1 MSRFQTLLLR
11 DGFTLRPFEN
21 QHTPDGAAM
30 ASGSPDVMT
39 SQEPAEVQEECSGKK
54 KSRFQTF
61 KMFFARKKRKE
72 PQTTEGEGGLKASQS
87 SDNVS
92 ETSENN
98 TLTRSEKERGSGSKI
113 SLGNKAL
120 SHDSVFVS
128 DSSEATE
135 GLGASQDSIHG
146 KVKSLQL
153 QLKQAIRLGSPPSL
167 MCVKKTEDAGTMSE
181 DDGLPCSP
189 PEYTSHRAELTQA
202 QRNGSN
208 SLLAVDSDDDDGK
221 RSGATS
227 SRAVS
232 PLVVPGD
239 FSQPASPFGC
249 LDNSAAKHKLGLRH
263 KAYNKRKPASKL
275 ELNAEEDCRPE
286 EVITIFVPGAGTMEQ
301 QVKETSEVSDSGESG
316 DQLEPKVEREEEEEE
331 EEEEEAAQ
339 EASHALDTSCVLEP
353 MVSEDEVS
361 DDQPLISSADSSRV
375 SPEPPAGLSESSPAG
390 VSCGAEDR
398 DSVSEGEDVV
408 QRSDEVASSFLEEV
422 LSSLKTPLS
431 SHVADEETEGV
442 VMETKEETKE
452 EQNKEVETDQSVE
465 MMEEE
470 EEVEEPVGCQD
481 ASFSSVLS
489 DQTHEEEEELPNTY
503 SLEEEDVEM
512 GEKAESREEDEAV
525 EQLTR
530 HDGEEDES
538 EEENHALQNHSEAQS
553 EEEEGGA
560 AEVMEEKPELEEEM
574 LDVNQA
580 ECSDEEE
587 VEEEENEGRDVEEN
601 EEEERGVVEEMGEMI
616 SDSQD
621 EEDPHISSVQEAEGG
636 EGGDDSAS
644 TNGEIVPEMSD
655 QEVDIGRE
663 GQKDLNQNSED
674 EREDEEEEA
683 ELTEPKSEEE
693 EVTHPDEAREDLEQ
707 EHEEIISS
715 FTMKPVQDPEE
726 AAEQT
731 MVSSRPPSL
740 SSLSPPESHPDSP
753 SEKGPVSSSSKTTT
767 VHINLASPSSE
778 KSTHPFHLSPVAADP
793 SESVCES
800 PRPPPDGESTRS
812 SPPEEDQGRSVWG
825 GDDLCPASVQE
836 VVPQP
841 ADQSKVRFTV
851 APAWLRSQSLTSSST
866 GHVSPPP
873 PLPEPK
879 GGDEDSTAE
888 TPSAGS
894 PQTTAAVTT
903 PESSVVVEGNPENPF
918 GVRLRKTSALRR
930 FSSEEETL
938 EAPGEAQVQ
947 PVGVKV
953 DSAQTPLCPPPNN
966 KPAVPKKPEVHGDA
980 GGKLRRISEPAA
992 GRGGPGGSDPPS
1004 WISMANQKQ
1013 KVYKENSLDE
1023 ITVKKEEQER
1033 KSSLPVSVSRE
1044 HSNKAKGGPS
1054 VTSTP
1059 SAFVEKETRKVFSPP
1074 TPVPPQPLKSQLLL
1088 VTPKPQAPPPTS
1100 KPPPQT
1106 NSPQMPPAPA
1116 TPLHISLKSPPCT
1129 TPSQISKTATT
1140 TDTPV
1145 VTSPPF
1151 SSRTFPERPVLRA
1164 PELPLQAA
1172 FPQRRPPSPALPH
1185 DEPPWMALAKKKAKA
1200 WSEMPQIVQ

>member
-1 MSRFQTLLLR
+1 
-11 DGFTLRPFEN
+11 
-21 QHTPDGAAM
+21 
-30 ASGSPDVMT
+30 
-39 SQEPAEVQEECSGKK
+39 
-54 KSRFQTF
+54 
-61 KMFFARKKRKE
+61 
-72 PQTTEGEGGLKASQS
+72 
-87 SDNVS
+87 
-92 ETSENN
+92 
-98 TLTRSEKERGSGSKI
+98 
-113 SLGNKAL
+113 
-120 SHDSVFVS
+120 
-128 DSSEATE
+128 
-135 GLGASQDSIHG
+135 
-146 KVKSLQL
+146 
-153 QLKQAIRLGSPPSL
+153 
-167 MCVKKTEDAGTMSE
+167 
-181 DDGLPCSP
+181 
-189 PEYTSHRAELTQA
+189 
-202 QRNGSN
+202 
-208 SLLAVDSDDDDGK
+208 
-221 RSGATS
+221 
-227 SRAVS
+227 
-232 PLVVPGD
+232 
-239 FSQPASPFGC
+239 
-249 LDNSAAKHKLGLRH
+249 
-263 KAYNKRKPASKL
+263 
-275 ELNAEEDCRPE
+275 
-286 EVITIFVPGAGTMEQ
+286 
-301 QVKETSEVSDSGESG
+301 
-316 DQLEPKVEREEEEEE
+316 EE

-375 SPEPPAGLSESSPAG
+375 SPEPPAGLRESSPAG

-538 EEENHALQNHSEAQS
+538 EEENHPLQHHSEAQS

-574 LDVNQA
+574 LEVNQA
-580 ECSDEEE
+580 ECNDEEE

-621 EEDPHISSVQEAEGG
+621 EEDPHISSVQEAEGD

-683 ELTEPKSEEE
+683 ELTELKSEEE

-753 SEKGPVSSSSKTTT
+753 SEKGPVSSSSKTST

-841 ADQSKVRFTV
+841 ADQSKVRFTI
-851 APAWLRSQSLTSSST
+851 APAWQRSQSLTSSST

-879 GGDEDSTAE
+879 GDDEDSTAE
-888 TPSAGS
+888 PPSAGS

-1004 WISMANQKQ
+1004 WISMAKQKQ

-1088 VTPKPQAPPPTS
+1088 VTPKPQAPPPAS

-1129 TPSQISKTATT
+1129 TPSQIST

-1145 VTSPPF
+1145 VASPPF